1 MFDNIRNKTK
11 SITTKIFLLLI
22 AASFALWGVGDIFS
36 NKSDPIIVYVGEEQ
50 ISSREFIKNY
60 QRVLSDLRQN
70 TNGQITDEIALSLN
84 IHNQTLNQMIN
95 EKIIDLEAKNMNI
108 SIPKETLKKSIIRS
122 PFFQDQL
129 GQFNQEQFQYTLR
142 QLGMD
147 EKEYLEQLS
156 KALLRE
162 QVYNIFYLKNKVPS
176 LISEIYYKIKNEE
189 RNVKAI
195 SFSAN
200 NYIGIKKNVTD
211 ELINRHFEEFKNDY
225 LFPEN
230 RSFTIM
236 SIKPDDIIDSIT
248 IEEEQI
254 KREYDYY
261 PEKYIQSETRQV
273 FLVNL
278 GSREEAQDLFNKI
291 TDTNQFLELASS
303 FTQKEPGD
311 LDLGFVAINDLPES
325 LGQKVFNAKLLTLY
339 GPEETPFG
347 WRLYLVN
354 NIKEGNES
362 QYSDVKD
369 KIAEELKINIAID
382 KIYDLGNTFYDEIAS
397 GASITEAAESINAG
411 IKIFNK
417 INKNGTNF
425 EGNIIENLPP
435 YPELLETV
443 FTTNLDEISNLI
455 SSIGNTLF
463 AVQINQI
470 DYSRQKNI
478 TESREDIIKDIETAE
493 NIRLAEYAANEF
505 IDRIKEGKSF
515 ESLVKENNLLV
526 FDLKNIKLDGSG
538 AEGILNRKALD
549 KVFSLDIN
557 EITEVIPYDEKSFT
571 VSKLLEIKKIND
583 IVEEDLIV
591 INETLNKN
599 ISEDLR
605 RILITILSNKYE
617 IKINNNLFDSLF
629 M

>member
-200 NYIGIKKNVTD
+200 NYIGIKKNVTE

-354 NIKEGNES
+354 NIKEGNEL

-505 IDRIKEGKSF
+505 INRIKEGKSF

-526 FDLKNIKLDGSG
+526 FDLENIKLDGSG

>member
-493 NIRLAEYAANEF
+493 NIRLAEYDANKF

-526 FDLKNIKLDGSG
+526 FNLENIKLDGSG

>member
-254 KREYDYY
+254 KRDYDYY

-278 GSREEAQDLFNKI
+278 GSKEEAQDLFNKI

-311 LDLGFVAINDLPES
+311 LDLGFVSINDLPEN
-325 LGQKVFNAKLLTLY
+325 LAQKVFNAKLLTLY

-505 IDRIKEGKSF
+505 INRIKEGKSF

-526 FDLKNIKLDGSG
+526 FDLENIKLDGSG

>member
-291 TDTNQFLELASS
+291 TDTNQFLQLASS

-311 LDLGFVAINDLPES
+311 LDLGFVSINDLPES

-493 NIRLAEYAANEF
+493 NIRLAEYDANKF

-526 FDLKNIKLDGSG
+526 FNLENIKLDGSG

-583 IVEEDLIV
+583 ILEEDLIV

>member
-278 GSREEAQDLFNKI
+278 GSKEEAQDLFNKI

-354 NIKEGNES
+354 NIKEGNELK
-362 QYSDVKD
+362 YSDVKD

-526 FDLKNIKLDGSG
+526 FNLENIKLDGSG

>member
-36 NKSDPIIVYVGEEQ
+36 NKRDPIIVYVGEEQ
-50 ISSREFIKNY
+50 ISSREFIENY
-60 QRVLSDLRQN
+60 QRVLSDLKQN

-156 KALLRE
+156 KAMLRE

-261 PEKYIQSETRQV
+261 PEKYIQSERRQV

-278 GSREEAQDLFNKI
+278 GSREEAQSLFDKI

-311 LDLGFVAINDLPES
+311 LDLGFVTINDLPES

-354 NIKEGNES
+354 NIKEGNELR
-362 QYSDVKD
+362 YSDVKN
-369 KIAEELKINIAID
+369 KIAEELKIDLAID
-382 KIYDLGNTFYDEIAS
+382 KIYDLGNAFYDEIAS
-397 GASITEAAESINAG
+397 GASIIEAAESINAR
-411 IKIFNK
+411 ITTFNK

-478 TESREDIIKDIETAE
+478 IESREDIIKDIETAE
-493 NIRLAEYAANEF
+493 NIRLAEYDANRF

-526 FDLKNIKLDGSG
+526 FNLENIKLDGSG

-549 KVFSLDIN
+549 DVFSLNIN

-571 VSKLLEIKKIND
+571 ISKLMEIKKIND
-583 IVEEDLIV
+583 IDEEDLIV

-605 RILITILSNKYE
+605 RMLITILSNKYE
-617 IKINNNLFDSLF
+617 IKINNKLFDSLF

>member
-108 SIPKETLKKSIIRS
+108 SIPKETLKKSIIGS

-278 GSREEAQDLFNKI
+278 GSKEEAQDLFNKI

-311 LDLGFVAINDLPES
+311 LDLGFVAINDLPEN
-325 LGQKVFNAKLLTLY
+325 LGKKVFNAKLLTLY

-354 NIKEGNES
+354 NIKEGNEL

-443 FTTNLDEISNLI
+443 FTTNLDEIS
-455 SSIGNTLF
+455 
-463 AVQINQI
+463 
-470 DYSRQKNI
+470 K
-478 TESREDIIKDIETAE
+478 
-493 NIRLAEYAANEF
+493 
-505 IDRIKEGKSF
+505 
-515 ESLVKENNLLV
+515 
-526 FDLKNIKLDGSG
+526 
-538 AEGILNRKALD
+538 
-549 KVFSLDIN
+549 
-557 EITEVIPYDEKSFT
+557 
-571 VSKLLEIKKIND
+571 
-583 IVEEDLIV
+583 
-591 INETLNKN
+591 
-599 ISEDLR
+599 
-605 RILITILSNKYE
+605 
-617 IKINNNLFDSLF
+617 
-629 M
+629 

>member
-200 NYIGIKKNVTD
+200 NYIGIKKNVTE

-236 SIKPDDIIDSIT
+236 SIKPDDIIDSIK

-291 TDTNQFLELASS
+291 TDTNQFLQLASS

-325 LGQKVFNAKLLTLY
+325 LGQKVFNANLLTLY

-354 NIKEGNES
+354 NIKEGNEL

>member
-1 MFDNIRNKTK
+1 
-11 SITTKIFLLLI
+11 
-22 AASFALWGVGDIFS
+22 
-36 NKSDPIIVYVGEEQ
+36 
-50 ISSREFIKNY
+50 
-60 QRVLSDLRQN
+60 
-70 TNGQITDEIALSLN
+70 
-84 IHNQTLNQMIN
+84 
-95 EKIIDLEAKNMNI
+95 
-108 SIPKETLKKSIIRS
+108 
-122 PFFQDQL
+122 
-129 GQFNQEQFQYTLR
+129 
-142 QLGMD
+142 
-147 EKEYLEQLS
+147 
-156 KALLRE
+156 
-162 QVYNIFYLKNKVPS
+162 
-176 LISEIYYKIKNEE
+176 
-189 RNVKAI
+189 
-195 SFSAN
+195 
-200 NYIGIKKNVTD
+200 
-211 ELINRHFEEFKNDY
+211 
-225 LFPEN
+225 
-230 RSFTIM
+230 
-236 SIKPDDIIDSIT
+236 
-248 IEEEQI
+248 
-254 KREYDYY
+254 
-261 PEKYIQSETRQV
+261 
-273 FLVNL
+273 
-278 GSREEAQDLFNKI
+278 
-291 TDTNQFLELASS
+291 
-303 FTQKEPGD
+303 
-311 LDLGFVAINDLPES
+311 LPES

-493 NIRLAEYAANEF
+493 NIRLAEYDANKF

-526 FDLKNIKLDGSG
+526 
-538 AEGILNRKALD
+538 
-549 KVFSLDIN
+549 
-557 EITEVIPYDEKSFT
+557 
-571 VSKLLEIKKIND
+571 
-583 IVEEDLIV
+583 
-591 INETLNKN
+591 
-599 ISEDLR
+599 
-605 RILITILSNKYE
+605 
-617 IKINNNLFDSLF
+617 
-629 M
+629 

>member
-200 NYIGIKKNVTD
+200 NYIGIKKNVTE

-278 GSREEAQDLFNKI
+278 GSREEAQDLFDQDG
-291 TDTNQFLELASS
+291 TPMGEFSHESSSYLASS
-303 FTQKEPGD
+303 
-311 LDLGFVAINDLPES
+311 
-325 LGQKVFNAKLLTLY
+325 
-339 GPEETPFG
+339 
-347 WRLYLVN
+347 
-354 NIKEGNES
+354 
-362 QYSDVKD
+362 
-369 KIAEELKINIAID
+369 
-382 KIYDLGNTFYDEIAS
+382 
-397 GASITEAAESINAG
+397 
-411 IKIFNK
+411 
-417 INKNGTNF
+417 
-425 EGNIIENLPP
+425 
-435 YPELLETV
+435 
-443 FTTNLDEISNLI
+443 
-455 SSIGNTLF
+455 
-463 AVQINQI
+463 
-470 DYSRQKNI
+470 
-478 TESREDIIKDIETAE
+478 
-493 NIRLAEYAANEF
+493 
-505 IDRIKEGKSF
+505 
-515 ESLVKENNLLV
+515 
-526 FDLKNIKLDGSG
+526 GS
-538 AEGILNRKALD
+538 
-549 KVFSLDIN
+549 
-557 EITEVIPYDEKSFT
+557 
-571 VSKLLEIKKIND
+571 
-583 IVEEDLIV
+583 
-591 INETLNKN
+591 
-599 ISEDLR
+599 SEDEF
-605 RILITILSNKYE
+605 KG
-617 IKINNNLFDSLF
+617 
-629 M
+629 

>member
-278 GSREEAQDLFNKI
+278 GSKEEAQDLFNKI

-354 NIKEGNES
+354 NIKEGNEL

>member
-211 ELINRHFEEFKNDY
+211 
-225 LFPEN
+225 
-230 RSFTIM
+230 
-236 SIKPDDIIDSIT
+236 
-248 IEEEQI
+248 
-254 KREYDYY
+254 
-261 PEKYIQSETRQV
+261 
-273 FLVNL
+273 
-278 GSREEAQDLFNKI
+278 
-291 TDTNQFLELASS
+291 
-303 FTQKEPGD
+303 
-311 LDLGFVAINDLPES
+311 
-325 LGQKVFNAKLLTLY
+325 
-339 GPEETPFG
+339 
-347 WRLYLVN
+347 
-354 NIKEGNES
+354 
-362 QYSDVKD
+362 
-369 KIAEELKINIAID
+369 
-382 KIYDLGNTFYDEIAS
+382 
-397 GASITEAAESINAG
+397 
-411 IKIFNK
+411 
-417 INKNGTNF
+417 
-425 EGNIIENLPP
+425 
-435 YPELLETV
+435 
-443 FTTNLDEISNLI
+443 
-455 SSIGNTLF
+455 
-463 AVQINQI
+463 
-470 DYSRQKNI
+470 
-478 TESREDIIKDIETAE
+478 
-493 NIRLAEYAANEF
+493 
-505 IDRIKEGKSF
+505 
-515 ESLVKENNLLV
+515 
-526 FDLKNIKLDGSG
+526 
-538 AEGILNRKALD
+538 
-549 KVFSLDIN
+549 
-557 EITEVIPYDEKSFT
+557 
-571 VSKLLEIKKIND
+571 
-583 IVEEDLIV
+583 
-591 INETLNKN
+591 
-599 ISEDLR
+599 
-605 RILITILSNKYE
+605 
-617 IKINNNLFDSLF
+617 
-629 M
+629 

>member
-200 NYIGIKKNVTD
+200 NYIGIKKNVTE

-325 LGQKVFNAKLLTLY
+325 LAQKVFNAKLLTLY

-354 NIKEGNES
+354 NIKEGNEL

>member
-291 TDTNQFLELASS
+291 TDTNQFLQLASS

-311 LDLGFVAINDLPES
+311 LDLGFVSINDLPES

-493 NIRLAEYAANEF
+493 NIRLAEYDANKF

-526 FDLKNIKLDGSG
+526 FNLENIKLDGSG

-583 IVEEDLIV
+583 ILEEDLIV
-591 INETLNKN
+591 INETLNRN

>member
-200 NYIGIKKNVTD
+200 NYIGIKKNVTE

>member
-142 QLGMD
+142 KLGID

-354 NIKEGNES
+354 NIKEGNEL

-505 IDRIKEGKSF
+505 INRIKEGKSF

-526 FDLKNIKLDGSG
+526 FDLENIKLDGSG

-583 IVEEDLIV
+583 ILEEDLIV
-591 INETLNKN
+591 INETLNRN

>member
-493 NIRLAEYAANEF
+493 NIRLAEYDANKF

-526 FDLKNIKLDGSG
+526 FNLENIKLDGSG

-583 IVEEDLIV
+583 IVEEDLII
-591 INETLNKN
+591 INEALNKN

>member
-108 SIPKETLKKSIIRS
+108 SIPKETLKKSIIGS

-236 SIKPDDIIDSIT
+236 SIKPDDIIDSIK

-325 LGQKVFNAKLLTLY
+325 LGQKVFDAKLLTLY

-354 NIKEGNES
+354 NIKEGNEL

-493 NIRLAEYAANEF
+493 NIRLAEYDANKF

-526 FDLKNIKLDGSG
+526 FNLENIKLDGSG

-583 IVEEDLIV
+583 IVEEDLII
-591 INETLNKN
+591 INEALNKN

>member
-200 NYIGIKKNVTD
+200 NYIGIKKNVTE

-236 SIKPDDIIDSIT
+236 SIKPDDIIDSIK

-278 GSREEAQDLFNKI
+278 GSREEAQDLFDKI
-291 TDTNQFLELASS
+291 KDTNQFLELASS

-493 NIRLAEYAANEF
+493 NIRLAEYDANKF

-526 FDLKNIKLDGSG
+526 FNLENIKLDGSG

-583 IVEEDLIV
+583 IVEEDLII
-591 INETLNKN
+591 INEALNKN

>member
-278 GSREEAQDLFNKI
+278 GSKEEAQDLFNKI

-354 NIKEGNES
+354 NIKEGNEL

-443 FTTNLDEISNLI
+443 FTTNLEEISNLI

-505 IDRIKEGKSF
+505 INRIKEGKSF

-526 FDLKNIKLDGSG
+526 FDLENIKLDGSG

-583 IVEEDLIV
+583 IVEEDLII
-591 INETLNKN
+591 INEALNKN

>member
-200 NYIGIKKNVTD
+200 NYIGIKKNVTE

-425 EGNIIENLPP
+425 EGNINENLPP

-583 IVEEDLIV
+583 IDEEDLIV

>member
-254 KREYDYY
+254 KRDYDYY

-278 GSREEAQDLFNKI
+278 GSKEEAQDLFNKI

-311 LDLGFVAINDLPES
+311 LDLGFVSINDLPEN
-325 LGQKVFNAKLLTLY
+325 LAQKVFNAKLLTLY

-354 NIKEGNES
+354 NINEGNEL

-493 NIRLAEYAANEF
+493 NIRLAEYDANKF

-526 FDLKNIKLDGSG
+526 FNLENIKLDGSG

-571 VSKLLEIKKIND
+571 VERLLEIKKIND
-583 IVEEDLIV
+583 IVEEDLII
-591 INETLNKN
+591 INEALNKN

>member
-200 NYIGIKKNVTD
+200 NYIGIKKNVTE

-278 GSREEAQDLFNKI
+278 GSKEEAQDLFNKI

>member
-278 GSREEAQDLFNKI
+278 GSKEEAQDLFNKI

>member
-200 NYIGIKKNVTD
+200 NYIGIKKNVTE

-493 NIRLAEYAANEF
+493 NIRLAEYDANKF

-526 FDLKNIKLDGSG
+526 FNLENIKLDGSG

>member
-200 NYIGIKKNVTD
+200 NYIGIKKNVTE

-236 SIKPDDIIDSIT
+236 SIKPDDIIDSIK

-354 NIKEGNES
+354 NIKEGNEL

-526 FDLKNIKLDGSG
+526 FDLENIKLDGSG

-583 IVEEDLIV
+583 ILEEDLIV
-591 INETLNKN
+591 INETLNRN

>member
-354 NIKEGNES
+354 NIKEGNEL

-526 FDLKNIKLDGSG
+526 FNLENIKLDGSG